1 MVFHAFDPVTVQ
13 LSLDSS
19 NIQHEKIIFE
29 LVEPFIEG
37 FSVARTNENQKDE
50 VVAMAIDDN
59 NSTETNDN
67 NSMPTEKKSRR
78 T

>member
-19 NIQHEKIIFE
+19 NIQHEKIIFQ

-37 FSVARTNENQKDE
+37 FSIVPKVSEDGNMSIDETPETTENL
-50 VVAMAIDDN
+50 
-59 NSTETNDN
+59 
-67 NSMPTEKKSRR
+67 MPTEKKRR
-78 T
+78 QS

>member
-1 MVFHAFDPVTVQ
+1 MVFHVFDPVTVQ

-37 FSVARTNENQKDE
+37 FSVVPKIMEDE
-50 VVAMAIDDN
+50 KMSIE
-59 NSTETNDN
+59 ETPEATK
-67 NSMPTEKKSRR
+67 SQMPTEKERMQS
-78 T
+78 